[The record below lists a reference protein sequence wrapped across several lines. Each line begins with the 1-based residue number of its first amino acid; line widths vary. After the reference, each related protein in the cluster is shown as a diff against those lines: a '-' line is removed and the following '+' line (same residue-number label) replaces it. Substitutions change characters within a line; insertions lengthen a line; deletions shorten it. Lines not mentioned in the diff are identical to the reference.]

1 MILSDVKNELK
12 GLDQSEKALNR
23 FVLSLSIVFLG
34 LGLWFYFT
42 EKVLLSYIFSGLLLT
57 FVLIGAISKKLLAKL
72 YKYWMAVAFT
82 LGWIVSRI
90 ILVLVYYLVLTP
102 ISLIFRMTGK
112 EFLPFMKKNS
122 SDSYW
127 IEKSSSHNSMEKL
140 Y

>member
-12 GLDQSEKALNR
+12 GLDQGERVLNR

-34 LGLWFYFT
+34 LVLWFYYT
-42 EKVLLSYIFSGLLLT
+42 EKVLLFYISSGLLLT
-57 FVLIGAISKKLLAKL
+57 LVLTGAVSKKLLAKL
-72 YKYWMAVAFT
+72 YKYWMAIAFT
-82 LGWIVSRI
+82 LGWIMSRI

-122 SDSYW
+122 ADSYW
-127 IEKSSSHNSMEKL
+127 IEKRSSHNSMEKL